1 MFRYKTYKKSIL
13 MTALAILLCLV
24 SLTGATLALF
34 TSNPDDGTIGVVAT
48 AGSIN
53 VDIVSVKKN
62 AETGEDEPGE
72 SLRDKSMQFY
82 RTESNRDFLFEP
94 GAMFYT
100 HGFKIKN
107 GDNSIPVK
115 YHLYVSED
123 TIKELDEDNVWQS
136 ITRETFDKAFEIWI
150 TTTPG
155 RLDDAQKLSDFRPTL
170 GIGESSETY
179 YLCVKMKETAGNEFQ
194 GKKYSGIG
202 VTVYAVQANGEF
214 SN

>member
-1 MFRYKTYKKSIL
+1 MFRYKSYKKSII

-34 TSNPDDGTIGVVAT
+34 TSDIGDGTIGVVAT
-48 AGSIN
+48 AGSIK
-53 VDIVSVKKN
+53 VDIVDLNGDSLKN
-62 AETGEDEPGE
+62 KPME
-72 SLRDKSMQFY
+72 FY
-82 RTESNRDFLFEP
+82 RTETNKDFLFEP
-94 GAMFYT
+94 GATFYT
-100 HGFKIKN
+100 HGFQIKN
-107 GDNSIPVK
+107 ADNSIPIK

-123 TIKELDEDNVWQS
+123 TIKELDKDDKWNS
-136 ITRETFDKAFEIWI
+136 ITFETFNKAFEIWI

-155 RLDDAQKLSDFRPTL
+155 TLEGAQKISDFRPQL
-170 GIGESSETY
+170 GVGKVSETY

-214 SN
+214 PSNAD

>member
-34 TSNPDDGTIGVVAT
+34 TSDPDDGTIGVVAT
-48 AGSIN
+48 AGNIK
-53 VDIVSVKKN
+53 VDIVDLN
-62 AETGEDEPGE
+62 GD
-72 SLRDKSMQFY
+72 SLQNKSMEFY
-82 RTESNRDFLFEP
+82 RTSTTETFQFEP
-94 GAMFYT
+94 GATFYT

-107 GDNSIPVK
+107 GENSVPIK

-123 TIKELDEDNVWQS
+123 TIKELDDEDKWNS
-136 ITRETFDKAFEIWI
+136 ITFETFNKAFEIWI

-155 RLDDAQKLSDFRPTL
+155 TLEGAQKISDFTPEL
-170 GIGESSETY
+170 GVDESSETY

-194 GKKYSGIG
+194 GKSYSGIG